1 MLVPGPV
8 PVAPGDDRMAWP
20 GPGTRARVDDPR
32 RTPGA
37 GTPDDRPDATTA
49 DAFAPP
55 PGARRGVATFVAAL
69 VLVVCGVA
77 GVLSFFT
84 EIPVGYRLLLLALA
98 AVAAV
103 ALIGIRR
110 SR

>member
-1 MLVPGPV
+1 M
-8 PVAPGDDRMAWP
+8 
-20 GPGTRARVDDPR
+20 DDPR

-69 VLVVCGVA
+69 VLVVCAVA

-84 EIPVGYRLLLLALA
+84 EIAVGYGLLLLAVAL
-98 AVAAV
+98 VAAA
-103 ALIGIRR
+103 ALVGLRR